1 MVPSGSI
8 RSAEWFDHCSCRL
21 NPLAVSNGEEGFSL
35 DISIGLNG
43 EGSVSA
49 SDQNG

>member
-1 MVPSGSI
+1 MVRFGQRSGLIIARVDS
-8 RSAEWFDHCSCRL
+8 L